1 MYASETW
8 VMRKKDKDKIQSA
21 EMKFLRNT
29 IGCKLLDRGKNEEIR
44 MELEWNEHLN

>member
-8 VMRKKDKDKIQSA
+8 LMRKKDEDIIQSA

-29 IGCKLLDRGKNEEIR
+29 VGC
-44 MELEWNEHLN
+44 M